1 MSANLTKKPTPTP
14 TPTIVVPDFV
24 RTVIHYAAVEVYPKE
39 SFGWLIGE
47 YLGANRWVVSA
58 AIPIQVVNGRSVGH
72 VDTHVLAE
80 EALEL
85 VLEDHVIGD
94 FHSHTSCPVALSKCD
109 RADILDSRD
118 WCFIVAGI
126 KNSAR
131 HSAQFSLRLGGY
143 AVVGKHIRRA
153 VIE

>member
-1 MSANLTKKPTPTP
+1 MARPKRHRTPV
-14 TPTIVVPDFV
+14 IVVPDFV

-39 SFGWLIGE
+39 SFGWLVGE

-58 AIPIQVVNGRSVGH
+58 AIPVQVVKGRSVGH
-72 VDTHVLAE
+72 VATHALTE

-94 FHSHTSCPVALSKCD
+94 FHSHTVCPIALSECD
-109 RADILDSRD
+109 RADILDKRD
-118 WCFIVAGI
+118 WCFIVAGV

-131 HSAQFSLRLGGY
+131 HSAQFSLKLGGY